1 MSNAVLFEPLLAI
14 NNMEIKGYRECREC
28 GHQWSYYE
36 TGNVQCPECGSIKST
51 GLDERTLHTNNP
63 VEIDITSIQSL
74 VSNDEFR
81 QAGQRAAKEARN
93 YTIKRG
99 FIHKGDLIR
108 CDERIFSCHELRN
121 LGNYINRTA
130 SITEET
136 EYYFI
141 ETIQAVKN
149 SGRPDQQ
156 AIPKNLR
163 SIRGLAYARAAK
175 DYLNDVTTW
184 IEYADHELPSGGVL
198 ERTKENIKRVEALD
212 GDISIG
218 DSERIYEI
226 VANLYSYCTTGEIS
240 TYEQIEEYLSNLE
253 KFQDS

>member
-1 MSNAVLFEPLLAI
+1 MSNAVLFEPLLDRD
-14 NNMEIKGYRECREC
+14 NMEIKGYRECREC

-36 TGNVQCPECGSIKST
+36 TGNIQCPECGSIKST
-51 GLDERTLHTNNP
+51 GIDERRLHTNTP

-81 QAGQRAAKEARN
+81 QAGQLAAEEARN
-93 YTIKRG
+93 YTIRRG
-99 FIHKGDLIR
+99 FIQEGELIQ
-108 CDERIFSCHELRN
+108 CDDRIFSCHELRN
-121 LGNYINRTA
+121 LGNYINRTT
-130 SITEET
+130 SITDET

-149 SGRPDQQ
+149 KGRPDQQ
-156 AIPKNLR
+156 AIPMKLR
-163 SIRGLAYARAAK
+163 SIRGLAYARTAK
-175 DYLNDVTTW
+175 DYLNAVMTW
-184 IEYADHELPSGGVL
+184 VEYTDQQPPSRGVF

-212 GDISIG
+212 GDISVR

-226 VANLYSYCTTGEIS
+226 VTNLYSYCTTGEVS

-253 KFQDS
+253 KLHNG